1 MMCMLVD
8 NLIKSTS
15 SSEFQVKYQ
24 FVPILWLV
32 AGPIAFDDIFC
43 SHLWL
48 LLSLFSIRHIPSL
61 LVGVLVLKN

>member
-15 SSEFQVKYQ
+15 SSGFQVKYQ

-48 LLSLFSIRHIPSL
+48 LLSLFFYKAYPFLIGRSF
-61 LVGVLVLKN
+61 GA